1 MEIAAN
7 PELYDLQEKLN
18 KELDG
23 LGYVIK
29 LICGEGD
36 IFEFEVLD
44 GSKLVDIVRVETFKR
59 FERECWE
66 CVNYLLAQPQ
76 NRH

>member
-29 LICGEGD
+29 LICVEGD
-36 IFEFEVLD
+36 TFEFEVLD

-59 FERECWE
+59 FERECFE
-66 CVNYLLAQPQ
+66 FVKYLLAQPQ